1 MAETAIPRPD
11 CGGCTVCCTAL
22 PIEADFTKPA
32 GVACR
37 HCTPTGCGIYEKRYA
52 ICRGFLCGWLL
63 LPGLDESWRPDR
75 SGILI
80 EYQLLNGVTG
90 VSLLL
95 AGNPLKAVR
104 QTKVIDFVANA
115 VIHNIP
121 IWLSLPGPPGY
132 QGAQNLLN
140 IQPMREAAA
149 TSRAKVRE
157 LLEVALRRL
166 QNYPFQPYEMTNSG
180 NHVGL
185 GDG

>member
-37 HCTPTGCGIYEKRYA
+37 HCTPTGCGIYETRYA

-80 EYQLLNGVTG
+80 
-90 VSLLL
+90 
-95 AGNPLKAVR
+95 R
-104 QTKVIDFVANA
+104 VIDRDELPPAHREAGSGVHFTILGGEDAITRPGFAAYVATL
-115 VIHNIP
+115 VRRDVGV
-121 IWLSLPGPPGY
+121 WLSADSPRTLINEYLKPS
-132 QGAQNLLN
+132 
-140 IQPMREAAA
+140 AAA
-149 TSRAKVRE
+149 HDDAALTAMLLHIYRLHLQQRAGQKPLPWIR
-157 LLEVALRRL
+157 
-166 QNYPFQPYEMTNSG
+166 PNSP
-180 NHVGL
+180 
-185 GDG
+185 